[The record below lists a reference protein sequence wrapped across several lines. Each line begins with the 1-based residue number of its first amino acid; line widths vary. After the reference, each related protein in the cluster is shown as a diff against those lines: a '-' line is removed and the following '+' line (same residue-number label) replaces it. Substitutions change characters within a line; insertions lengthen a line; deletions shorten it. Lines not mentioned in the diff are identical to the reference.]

1 MQLYTLS
8 ILLGVVTM
16 AKAVWALAYPDKF
29 RASAKR
35 IPRSTTLGYVTVAIG
50 TAWFLYIFENE
61 SLADFAAYK
70 TLLRGG
76 FILLAVLVCMF
87 VKDYLAVRGMAIILL
102 LLAKSTVEMAR
113 IVETDWR
120 LLLVAIAYVWVV
132 VGMWFTVS
140 PWRARDLLEWATA
153 NDGRIKTMAI
163 ARVGLAALL
172 LVLGLTVF
180 RTSASP

>member
-1 MQLYTLS
+1 MRGGQVLATGCWEGAKCFRDR
-8 ILLGVVTM
+8 LLG
-16 AKAVWALAYPDKF
+16 
-29 RASAKR
+29 
-35 IPRSTTLGYVTVAIG
+35 IG
-50 TAWFLYIFENE
+50 GLF
-61 SLADFAAYK
+61 
-70 TLLRGG
+70 
-76 FILLAVLVCMF
+76 
-87 VKDYLAVRGMAIILL
+87 
-102 LLAKSTVEMAR
+102 
-113 IVETDWR
+113 VETDWR